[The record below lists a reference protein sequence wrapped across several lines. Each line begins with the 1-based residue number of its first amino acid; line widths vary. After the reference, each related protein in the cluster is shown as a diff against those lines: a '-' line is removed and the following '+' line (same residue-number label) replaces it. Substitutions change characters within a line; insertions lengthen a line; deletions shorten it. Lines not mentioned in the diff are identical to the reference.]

1 MNTKYQ
7 FIFFAINGILG
18 LIVDLLILFLA
29 SMYFNFYVSRFI
41 SFFSA
46 VIVTWILN
54 RNLTFKQKSHLNI
67 ESSDRYIELF
77 YEFKR
82 YFLAV
87 LMGGVINLSLYSYYI
102 YFNFDSLDKY
112 VATIL
117 GSFSGLVSNFIF
129 VKYIVFK
136 K

>member
-7 FIFFAINGILG
+7 FLFFAINGIFG

-29 SMYFNFYVSRFI
+29 SMYFNFYISRFI

-54 RNLTFKQKSHLNI
+54 RNLTFKQENHLTTDPF
-67 ESSDRYIELF
+67 DRYIKLF
-77 YEFKR
+77 LEFKS

-87 LMGGVINLSLYSYYI
+87 LMGGIINLSVYSCYI
-102 YFNFDSLDKY
+102 YFNLNPLDKY
-112 VATIL
+112 IATVF

>member
-67 ESSDRYIELF
+67 EPSDRYIELF
-77 YEFKR
+77 HEFKR

-87 LMGGVINLSLYSYYI
+87 LMGGVINLSLYSCYI